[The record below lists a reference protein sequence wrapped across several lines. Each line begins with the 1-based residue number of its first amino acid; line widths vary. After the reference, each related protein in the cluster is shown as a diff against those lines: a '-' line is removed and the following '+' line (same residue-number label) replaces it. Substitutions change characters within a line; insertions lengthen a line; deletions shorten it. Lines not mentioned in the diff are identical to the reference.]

1 MTPPVESTTL
11 TAPPRAAAPFSR
23 TGAGRPTRTG
33 ALTESAMPIQWTYP
47 RVSAAA
53 LRSTSIL
60 VAEPNHVSLATL
72 AASLRAVGI
81 GRLTQAESVA
91 EVDEV
96 IQHHTPG
103 HLALVSLAFEDE
115 AFRLIPQLARAGWL
129 RVNALAPQAEIEP
142 IRRAILAGAGG
153 VLRGNPT
160 GAVIELPARI
170 HDLSPREIEVLT
182 LVADGRANKWIAEE
196 LQLSAL
202 TVKSHLARI
211 SRKLGTG
218 DRSHLVAIAMRGGII
233 E

>member
-1 MTPPVESTTL
+1 VTPSVESTTL
-11 TAPPRAAAPFSR
+11 TAPPRAAAPYSR
-23 TGAGRPTRTG
+23 AGTGHPTTG
-33 ALTESAMPIQWTYP
+33 ILTEHAMPTQWTYP

-96 IQHHTPG
+96 IQHHSPG

-115 AFRLIPQLARAGWL
+115 AFRLIPALARAGWL
-129 RVNALAPQAEIEP
+129 RVNALAPRAEIEP

-170 HDLSPREIEVLT
+170 HDLSPREIEVLS

-233 E
+233 D